1 MSIRREPSGRWRA
14 VLKSGRRYVA
24 GRTFD
29 SKREAQAW
37 LTRERAALVGGVDPR
52 AGRATVK
59 SLIPQWLD
67 ERRRTVAQTTAH
79 ADAMMAQRLPP
90 SLTAR
95 AVGSVTDRDV
105 QRVLNGWAEKYAEG
119 SVKRW
124 RAALAGF
131 FKWCI
136 AERLVSTNPVTG
148 AVVPRK
154 SGAPVRMHP
163 LTAVE
168 LESVVGTV
176 RHHDPHT
183 ADLILTAAWSGLRWG
198 ELRAVRVAHFAR
210 VPLPLLVVQEARPEG
225 METKTTKGR
234 RARRVPIAGRILPLV
249 EAFAVGKEGS
259 DLLFTSASGAQLH
272 AAAFKRASRWKETAR
287 GRRLHDL
294 RHTAICLWLA
304 HGVDPATVQAW
315 AGHASIATTNLY
327 VTHPGRV
334 PTALDWTAEQPGA
347 RGGTRDTVANGGH
360 DKAPGR

>member
-1 MSIRREPSGRWRA
+1 MAPIVVGRVPADLSLVLAVEPGLGL
-14 VLKSGRRYVA
+14 VLPAIG
-24 GRTFD
+24 
-29 SKREAQAW
+29 Q
-37 LTRERAALVGGVDPR
+37 L
-52 AGRATVK
+52 
-59 SLIPQWLD
+59 
-67 ERRRTVAQTTAH
+67 
-79 ADAMMAQRLPP
+79 
-90 SLTAR
+90 
-95 AVGSVTDRDV
+95 SVR
-105 QRVLNGWAEKYAEG
+105 
-119 SVKRW
+119 RW

-136 AERLVSTNPVTG
+136 AERLVSTNPVTRT
-148 AVVPRK
+148 VVPRK

-163 LTAVE
+163 LTAAE
-168 LESVVGTV
+168 LDSVVDAV

-183 ADLILTAAWSGLRWG
+183 ADLILIAAWSGLRWS

-234 RARRVPIAGRILPLV
+234 RARRVPIAERILPLV
-249 EAFAVGKEGS
+249 ETFAAGKDGS
-259 DLLFTSASGAQLH
+259 DLLFTSPSGAQLH

-327 VTHPGRV
+327 VTHLGTGADR
-334 PTALDWTAEQPGA
+334 AGLDRLNLDPPMSLGL
-347 RGGTRDTVANGGH
+347 
-360 DKAPGR
+360 